1 MTTIIGLQG
10 KGWTVLGADSKISS
24 FDDNGFI
31 SGQTILPK
39 TSSKLAEKDEYI
51 LGAAGDVRAI
61 NLLHHVFQPP
71 STRYATTPEKLDQH
85 ITRRFVPVLRNCFDD
100 EGFSPPDKQE
110 RDHQAEQN
118 STIIVSVR
126 ANIYIIESDY
136 SWSKDATG
144 IYAIGTGYQYA
155 RAALHI
161 LIDNSTEGLT
171 MKRAIE
177 VTTTALQVAGTH
189 DPYTG
194 GPCHIYTQ
202 REGK

>member
-31 SGQTILPK
+31 NAQTILPK
-39 TSSKLAEKDEYI
+39 TSSKLAERDGYI

-71 STRYATTPEKLDQH
+71 SPRQATTTEKLDQH
-85 ITRRFVPVLRNCFDD
+85 ITRRFIPVLRQCFDD
-100 EGFSPPDKQE
+100 HGFSPPDKQE

-118 STIIVSVR
+118 STIIVSVKAR
-126 ANIYIIESDY
+126 IYIIESDY
-136 SWSKDATG
+136 SWAQDDTG
-144 IYAIGTGYQYA
+144 IYAIGTGCQYA
-155 RAALHI
+155 RAALHV
-161 LIDNSTEGLT
+161 LIENTTNGLS
-171 MKRAIE
+171 MKQAVE
-177 VTTTALQVAGTH
+177 VTTKALQVTGVH

-202 REGK
+202 RENN